1 MKILRKKCNF
11 TYLGLA
17 AALAAWYNYM
27 NDMIAELN
35 HLDKMLTD
43 KDGRK
48 ETKFHEEVL
57 KNVQGDFG
65 EKESEKIRDMV
76 LMACEMGEERGFT
89 RGFRY
94 AYFLFME
101 CIGEYHQE

>member
-1 MKILRKKCNF
+1 MDSVWERRMGVDK
-11 TYLGLA
+11 TP
-17 AALAAWYNYM
+17 YNYM

-48 ETKFHEEVL
+48 ETKFHE
-57 KNVQGDFG
+57 
-65 EKESEKIRDMV
+65 DMV

>member
-1 MKILRKKCNF
+1 MDSVWERRMGVDK
-11 TYLGLA
+11 TP
-17 AALAAWYNYM
+17 YNYM

-57 KNVQGDFG
+57 RNVQEDFG

-76 LMACEMGEERGFT
+76 LMACEMGEERGFA

>member
-1 MKILRKKCNF
+1 
-11 TYLGLA
+11 
-17 AALAAWYNYM
+17 M
-27 NDMIAELN
+27 NDMIEELN
-35 HLDKMLTD
+35 HLDKMLSD

-57 KNVQGDFG
+57 KSVKQDFG
-65 EKESEKIRDMV
+65 ENGSENIRDMI

-101 CIGEYHQE
+101 CIQDYNQE

>member
-1 MKILRKKCNF
+1 MK
-11 TYLGLA
+11 
-17 AALAAWYNYM
+17 
-27 NDMIAELN
+27 DMISELS
-35 HLDKMLTD
+35 HFDKRLSD

-57 KNVQGDFG
+57 KNVMEYLG
-65 EKESEKIRDMV
+65 ENESEKIRDMI

-101 CIGEYHQE
+101 CIGESHQE